1 MGPRWAR
8 GVAAAVVVIVAGM
21 FTSWSGGAAE
31 SRPAESRDSGSTSP
45 QPQRKAS
52 ASPSQ
57 ESQQE
62 LVERHRRRVLDE
74 IASGRDAPDRE
85 GLSLVS
91 VAAGSTVFF
100 YVTADGR
107 YCSVLHSAAA
117 SASSCTARPAEGIG
131 PAPALERWF
140 EGDTYAAGPAVGLI
154 VAADRETVLSFSC
167 GDERLALRKVRV
179 IEARGATRT
188 IYGVELDQYSAGVLR
203 AEVAR
208 ADGRHKETLPLGTKA
223 EDLRAGS
230 DWPVCG

>member
-1 MGPRWAR
+1 M
-8 GVAAAVVVIVAGM
+8 
-21 FTSWSGGAAE
+21 
-31 SRPAESRDSGSTSP
+31 
-45 QPQRKAS
+45 
-52 ASPSQ
+52 
-57 ESQQE
+57 
-62 LVERHRRRVLDE
+62 LDE

-91 VAAGSTVFF
+91 AAAGSTVFF

-107 YCSVLHSAAA
+107 YCSVLHSAAT

-188 IYGVELDQYSAGVLR
+188 IYAVELDQYSAGVLR
-203 AEVAR
+203 AEVVR
-208 ADGRHKETLPLGTKA
+208 AHGRHKETLPLGTKA